1 MKYLPLFQVLP
12 AEIVKIIIN
21 FVKIH
26 YKNVITYFCRKI
38 IFKNEAMKIT
48 IRSLLWIEDY
58 YTNCNKIKLIDFI
71 INNNWGTYY
80 NRYFWCCFTGLL
92 ANKIMRDTITLQ
104 MLQSDNIYKR
114 KNLNY
119 NLKIITKLWF
129 NLCKKYNL
137 VLNITFY
144 NFRSKK
150 ADKSVILPA
159 KNFIKPINNFNNILF
174 SPIVEYNNSN
184 NYYIITY
191 HDILYTLNKYSR

>member
-48 IRSLLWIEDY
+48 IRTLLWIEDY

-71 INNNWGTYY
+71 INNNWGIYY

-191 HDILYTLNKYSR
+191 HDLLYTLNKYSR